1 MAWRLMA
8 ETILAVD
15 DDPGILLVI
24 RTVLEGAGYR
34 VFTAADGEEARG
46 RLDQCPER
54 FCAILLDWD
63 MPRLTGIDLMRWIK
77 EQPHLQSIPVV
88 METAMDSPEQI
99 RTGIDAG
106 AFYYLTKPFE
116 TGVLLSIV
124 NAALEEFRYRTTFT
138 KMLQDCGNP
147 FRTLMDGRFRFR
159 TLDEG
164 ERLALWIANACPDP
178 EDAALIVEIMTNA
191 VEHGNLGIGYDEK
204 TVLVEKG
211 TWRREVERRLALP
224 ESAGKHVD
232 VQVTRNPENLEVLVE
247 DTGPGFDFAKYLVFD
262 ESRAFDNHGRG
273 IVMAGMAMQLEYLG
287 KGNRVHVTI
296 PLC

>member
-1 MAWRLMA
+1 MA

-24 RTVLEGAGYR
+24 RTVLERAGYR
-34 VFTAADGEEARG
+34 VFTAADGEEARA

-54 FCAILLDWD
+54 FSAILLDWE
-63 MPRLTGIDLMRWIK
+63 MPRLTGIDLLRWIK
-77 EQPHLQSIPVV
+77 EQRGLQDIPVV

-99 RTGIDAG
+99 RAGIDAG

-116 TGVLLSIV
+116 PSVLLSIV

-147 FRTLMDGRFRFR
+147 FRTLMDGTFRFR
-159 TLDEG
+159 SLEDG

-204 TVLVEKG
+204 TVLVGKG
-211 TWRREVERRLALP
+211 TWRREIERRLALP
-224 ESAGKHVD
+224 ESAAKHVD
-232 VQVTRNPENLEVLVE
+232 VQVKRNPENLTVLVE
-247 DTGPGFDFAKYLVFD
+247 DTGPGFDFEKYLVFD

-273 IVMAGMAMQLEYLG
+273 IVIAGMAMQLEYLG
-287 KGNRVHVTI
+287 KGNRVRVTL
-296 PLC
+296 PLN

>member
-1 MAWRLMA
+1 MA

-34 VFTAADGEEARG
+34 VFTAADGEEARA

-54 FCAILLDWD
+54 FSAILLDWE
-63 MPRLTGIDLMRWIK
+63 MPRLTGIDLLGWIK
-77 EQPHLQSIPVV
+77 EQRGLQDIPVV

-116 TGVLLSIV
+116 PSLLLSIV

-147 FRTLMDGRFRFR
+147 FRTLMDGTFRFR
-159 TLDEG
+159 SLEDG

-178 EDAALIVEIMTNA
+178 EDAALIVELMTNA
-191 VEHGNLGIGYDEK
+191 VEHGNLGIGYNEK

-211 TWRREVERRLALP
+211 TWRREIERRLALP
-224 ESAGKHVD
+224 ESAAKHVE
-232 VQVTRNPENLEVLVE
+232 VQVKRNPENFTVLVE
-247 DTGPGFDFAKYLVFD
+247 DTGPGFDFEKYLVFD
-262 ESRAFDNHGRG
+262 ETRAFDNHGRG

-287 KGNRVHVTI
+287 KGNRVRVTL
-296 PLC
+296 PLN

>member
-1 MAWRLMA
+1 MA

-34 VFTAADGEEARG
+34 VFTAADGEEARA

-54 FCAILLDWD
+54 FSAILLDWE
-63 MPRLTGIDLMRWIK
+63 MPRLTGIDLLGWIK
-77 EQPHLQSIPVV
+77 EQRGLQDIPVV
-88 METAMDSPEQI
+88 METAMDTPEQI
-99 RTGIDAG
+99 RAGIDAG

-116 TGVLLSIV
+116 PSVLLSIV

-147 FRTLMDGRFRFR
+147 FRTLMDGTFRFR
-159 TLDEG
+159 SLEDG

-211 TWRREVERRLALP
+211 TWRREIERRLALP
-224 ESAGKHVD
+224 ESAAKHVD
-232 VQVTRNPENLEVLVE
+232 VQVKRNLENLTVLVE
-247 DTGPGFDFAKYLVFD
+247 DTGPGFDFEKYLVFD

-273 IVMAGMAMQLEYLG
+273 IVIAGMAMQLEYLG
-287 KGNRVHVTI
+287 KGNRVRVTL
-296 PLC
+296 PLN

>member
-1 MAWRLMA
+1 MA

-34 VFTAADGEEARG
+34 VFTAADGEEARA

-54 FCAILLDWD
+54 FSTILLDWE
-63 MPRLTGIDLMRWIK
+63 MPRLTGIDLLGWIK
-77 EQPHLQSIPVV
+77 EQRALHDIPVV
-88 METAMDSPEQI
+88 MATAMDSPDQI
-99 RTGIDAG
+99 RAGIDAG

-116 TGVLLSIV
+116 PSVLLSIV

-147 FRTLMDGRFRFR
+147 FRTLTDGTFRFR
-159 TLDEG
+159 SLEDG

-178 EDAALIVEIMTNA
+178 EDAALIVELMTNA
-191 VEHGNLGIGYDEK
+191 VEHGNLGIGYNEK

-211 TWRREVERRLALP
+211 TWRREIERRLALP
-224 ESAGKHVD
+224 ESAAKHVE
-232 VQVTRNPENLEVLVE
+232 VQVKRNPENLTVLVE
-247 DTGPGFDFAKYLVFD
+247 DTGPGFDFEKYLVFD
-262 ESRAFDNHGRG
+262 ETRAFDNHGRG

-287 KGNRVHVTI
+287 KGNRVRVTL
-296 PLC
+296 PLN